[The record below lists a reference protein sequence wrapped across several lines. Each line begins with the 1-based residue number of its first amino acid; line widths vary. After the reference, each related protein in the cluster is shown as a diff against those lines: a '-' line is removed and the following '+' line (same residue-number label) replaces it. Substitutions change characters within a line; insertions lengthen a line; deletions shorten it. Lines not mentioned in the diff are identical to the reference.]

1 MSIHE
6 SGENYLEQ
14 LLLLSEQKE
23 KVRAVDL
30 CAALGFS
37 RPTVSIM
44 LRELRAGGFVILADN
59 GGLLLTEKGEALA
72 RKIYERH
79 CLITEL
85 LVAIGVSR
93 ETAKEDACKIEHDIS
108 DETLNCIRAMVE
120 RLKNGNLTCEKSD
133 AE

>member
-14 LLLLSEQKE
+14 LLLLSQQKE

-44 LRELRAGGFVILADN
+44 LRELRAGGFVIIADN
-59 GGLLLTEKGEALA
+59 GGLSLTDKGEAIA

-79 CLITEL
+79 CLITEAL
-85 LVAIGVSR
+85 MAIGVSR
-93 ETAKEDACKIEHDIS
+93 DTAKEDACKIEHDIS
-108 DETLNCIRAMVE
+108 DETLNCLKVAMAK
-120 RLKNGNLTCEKSD
+120 LKGEGSTD
-133 AE
+133 A

>member
-14 LLLLSEQKE
+14 LLLLSKEKE

-37 RPTVSIM
+37 RPTVSVM
-44 LRELRAGGFVILADN
+44 LRELRTNGFVVVADN
-59 GGLLLTEKGEALA
+59 GALSLTDKGEELA
-72 RKIYERH
+72 NKIYERH
-79 CLITEL
+79 CVICDA

-93 ETAKEDACKIEHDIS
+93 ETAKSDACKIEHDIS
-108 DETLNCIRAMVE
+108 EEALECLRAHLLRVQG
-120 RLKNGNLTCEKSD
+120 KGNV
-133 AE
+133 

>member
-14 LLLLSEQKE
+14 LLLLTKEKE

-44 LRELRAGGFVILADN
+44 LRELRAGGFVIIADN
-59 GGLLLTEKGEALA
+59 GGLLLTEKGEAVA
-72 RKIYERH
+72 YKIYERH
-79 CLITEL
+79 CVITEL
-85 LVAIGVSR
+85 LVSIGVSA

-108 DETLNCIRAMVE
+108 DETISCLKTFLAGLKGEGRA
-120 RLKNGNLTCEKSD
+120 
-133 AE
+133 

>member
-14 LLLLSEQKE
+14 LLLLSEQKDR
-23 KVRAVDL
+23 VRAVDL

-44 LRELRAGGFVILADN
+44 LRELRAEGFVVIADN
-59 GGLLLTEKGEALA
+59 GGLSLTDKGEVIA

-79 CLITEL
+79 CLISETL
-85 LVAIGVSR
+85 MAMGVSR
-93 ETAKEDACKIEHDIS
+93 ETARNDACKIEHDIS
-108 DETLNCIRAMVE
+108 DETISCLKTFLAGLKGEGRA
-120 RLKNGNLTCEKSD
+120 
-133 AE
+133 

>member
-14 LLLLSEQKE
+14 LLLLSREKQ

-30 CAALGFS
+30 CTALGFS

-44 LRELRAGGFVILADN
+44 LRELRACGFVIVMDN
-59 GGLLLTEKGEALA
+59 GGLALTEKGEEVA

-85 LVAIGVSR
+85 LVSLGVSR

-108 DETLNCIRAMVE
+108 DETLRCIKEAVE
-120 RLKNGNLTCEKSD
+120 KLKD
-133 AE
+133 ATPSEGEL

>member
-14 LLLLSEQKE
+14 LLLLSQQKE

-44 LRELRAGGFVILADN
+44 LRELRAGGFVIIADN
-59 GGLLLTEKGEALA
+59 GGLSLTDKGEAIA

-79 CLITEL
+79 CLITEAL
-85 LVAIGVSR
+85 MAIGVSR
-93 ETAKEDACKIEHDIS
+93 DTAKEDACKIEHDIS
-108 DETLNCIRAMVE
+108 DETLNC
-120 RLKNGNLTCEKSD
+120 LKATVAKLKGEGSTD
-133 AE
+133 A

>member
-1 MSIHE
+1 MLIHE

-14 LLLLSEQKE
+14 LLLLSREKE

-44 LRELRAGGFVILADN
+44 LRELRAGGFVIVLDN
-59 GGLLLTEKGEALA
+59 GGLSLTEEGEAVA
-72 RKIYERH
+72 KKIYERH

-85 LVAIGVSR
+85 LVSLGVSK

-108 DETLNCIRAMVE
+108 EETLRCIKETVE
-120 RLKNGNLTCEKSD
+120 RAKANGSALKGE
-133 AE
+133 

>member
-44 LRELRAGGFVILADN
+44 LRELRAGGFVVIADN
-59 GGLLLTEKGEALA
+59 GGLSLTDAGEAIA

-79 CLITEL
+79 CIITDAL
-85 LVAIGVSR
+85 MAMGVSR
-93 ETAKEDACKIEHDIS
+93 ETARNDACKIEHDIS
-108 DETLNCIRAMVE
+108 DETMGC
-120 RLKNGNLTCEKSD
+120 LKRFLAGFKGEGN
-133 AE
+133 

>member
-1 MSIHE
+1 MAIHE

-14 LLLLSEQKE
+14 LLLLSEKKD

-44 LRELRAGGFVILADN
+44 LRELRAGGFVVLLDN
-59 GGLLLTEKGEALA
+59 GGLSLTQKGEEIA

-79 CLITEL
+79 CLITQTL
-85 LVAIGVSR
+85 MALGVKR
-93 ETAKEDACKIEHDIS
+93 ETARNDACKIEHDIS
-108 DETLNCIRAMVE
+108 DETLECLRKFLAARQENE
-120 RLKNGNLTCEKSD
+120 GSCE
-133 AE
+133 

>member
-1 MSIHE
+1 MAIHE

-37 RPTVSIM
+37 RPTVSVM
-44 LRELRAGGFVILADN
+44 LRELRAQGFVVVSDN
-59 GGLLLTEKGEALA
+59 GGLSLTESGERIA
-72 RKIYERH
+72 RSIYERH

-85 LVAIGVSR
+85 LVKLGVSR
-93 ETAKEDACKIEHDIS
+93 ETAKEDACLLEHDIS
-108 DETLNCIRAMVE
+108 EETLSCIRRFLGGEGAA
-120 RLKNGNLTCEKSD
+120 K
-133 AE
+133 